1 MLRIA
6 ALLAL
11 LTAPVP
17 TTAEP
22 HHTKGELDGVSFDY
36 TAKLERNENLVLRG
50 TYVDTGAHFSFTVTP
65 SGHVAGWIDN
75 NWVTFDVAPQLRD
88 RAVAEL
94 RANDTLALAADAAP
108 R

>member
-11 LTAPVP
+11 LTTAVP

-22 HHTKGELDGVSFDY
+22 RHNKGEQDGVSFDY
-36 TAKLERNENLVLRG
+36 TAKLDRNENLLLRG
-50 TYVDTGAHFSFTVTP
+50 TYVDTGARFSFTVTP
-65 SGHVAGWIDN
+65 AGHVAGWIDN
-75 NWVTFDVAPQLRD
+75 NWVKFDIAPQLRD
-88 RAVAEL
+88 RAVADL
-94 RANDTLALAADAAP
+94 RANDTLALAGEAAP